1 MVIASNDDG
10 TSGNIKDKLV
20 VECLRDETNIDG
32 GVMVPKHK
40 PTILMLMCDEHGFD
54 SKTKGCHVSCNSI
67 TCLSC

>member
-1 MVIASNDDG
+1 M
-10 TSGNIKDKLV
+10 